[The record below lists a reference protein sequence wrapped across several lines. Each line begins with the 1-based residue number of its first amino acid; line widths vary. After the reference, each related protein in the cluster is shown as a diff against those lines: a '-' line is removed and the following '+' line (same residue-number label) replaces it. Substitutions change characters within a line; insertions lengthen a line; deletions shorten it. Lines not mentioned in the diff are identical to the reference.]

1 MEYKYR
7 KIILNYNSLNKGKT
21 MPFYGSYRVIPFQE
35 CPRCKEYEQDHVSK
49 NCGFSL
55 EHVNNKVIQTFR
67 CSRCKHAWEN
77 VWDQYMEKEN
87 NVTKELA
94 KCNI

>member
-1 MEYKYR
+1 MSTFLTVY
-7 KIILNYNSLNKGKT
+7 INTHI
-21 MPFYGSYRVIPFQE
+21 IPFQE

-49 NCGFSL
+49 NCGFKL
-55 EHVNNKVIQTFR
+55 EEVNNKVIQTFNCCR
-67 CSRCKHAWEN
+67 CHHTWEN

-87 NVTKELA
+87 NVTREVA